1 MNDQEFQKE
10 IQETI
15 VKQLEEKAYDAET
28 FDMALRNLR
37 AGLENLLRNTQ
48 AQIDFINS
56 ILKLRVELLPIVK

>member
-56 ILKLRVELLPIVK
+56 ILK